1 MRSTVLW
8 KITPLLSTWLSS
20 STNPLRNTLLNR
32 DFAVVELGC
41 GISSLLALS
50 LGPLVGRY
58 VATDQEYVRRLF
70 RENLLG
76 NVPVAYRQG
85 SNGGGG
91 GGKRGKGGGKV
102 KASHAAEKKENSDS
116 DSQNISFMPLDWEV
130 NSPVGLKEVP
140 GAGNGFDMLVSC
152 DCIYNEAL
160 IAPFVRTCAE
170 VCRLREEGV
179 KRKTVCVIAQQ
190 QRAPEV
196 FETWLREAMREFR
209 VWRVADEVLGEEL
222 KLGSGYVVHLM
233 VLKDVVH

>member
-1 MRSTVLW
+1 M
-8 KITPLLSTWLSS
+8 
-20 STNPLRNTLLNR
+20 
-32 DFAVVELGC
+32 
-41 GISSLLALS
+41 LALS

-76 NVPVAYRQG
+76 NIPVAYRQ
-85 SNGGGG
+85 SNSSGN
-91 GGKRGKGGGKV
+91 KRGKGRGKT
-102 KASHAAEKKENSDS
+102 KSSTSSPAAEKKENGDS
-116 DSQNISFMPLDWEV
+116 DSQNVSFRALDWEV

-160 IAPFVRTCAE
+160 IGPFVRTCAE
-170 VCRLREEGV
+170 VCRLREEGE
-179 KRKTVCVIAQQ
+179 KGQTVCVIAQQ

-196 FETWLREAMREFR
+196 FETWLREALREFR

-222 KLGSGYVVHLM
+222 KLGSGYVVHVM
-233 VLKDVVH
+233 VLKDVH

>member
-1 MRSTVLW
+1 M
-8 KITPLLSTWLSS
+8 
-20 STNPLRNTLLNR
+20 
-32 DFAVVELGC
+32 ELGC

-70 RENLLG
+70 RENLLS
-76 NVPVAYRQG
+76 NVPVAYRQSG
-85 SNGGGG
+85 SSG
-91 GGKRGKGGGKV
+91 GGKRGGKAG
-102 KASHAAEKKENSDS
+102 KMKSSTSGAAEKKEDS
-116 DSQNISFMPLDWEV
+116 ENVLFMSLDWEV

-140 GAGNGFDMLVSC
+140 GAGNGFDLLVSC

-160 IAPFVRTCAE
+160 VGPFVKTCAE
-170 VCRLREEGV
+170 ICRLREEGE
-179 KRKTVCVIAQQ
+179 RQTVCVIAQQ

-209 VWRVADEVLGEEL
+209 VWRVADEVLGEAL